1 MKEKKISKVDEEK
14 KLRLIDTHS
23 SFSSLLNSLTSIL
36 QLRHCQRTRA
46 HTRVPD
52 LQNKTIWMQNQV
64 IVYQS
69 QVGCYQNNGK
79 WQTSRWKTKT
89 PFILMR
95 QDGRKEKERKRRW
108 KAKKNAND
116 FNATWLYFMKVNLNQ
131 SIDIYKKERLNKPLY
146 IRTHGNT
153 HAHNMWRESSLFFLF
168 FFLYHCM
175 QQYLPLRVIYWILFF
190 SLKRQRL
197 PVTASEHASM
207 VVFQLS
213 WRHCR

>member
-1 MKEKKISKVDEEK
+1 MDEEK

-23 SFSSLLNSLTSIL
+23 GFSSLLNSLTSIL

-131 SIDIYKKERLNKPLY
+131 SIDIYKKRTAKQIAIHTYARQHTRAQCVAWVEPL
-146 IRTHGNT
+146 
-153 HAHNMWRESSLFFLF
+153 FLF